1 LFRFAG
7 TGGLEAPVKQPKEVL
22 DMTDPSLGGILESF
36 PGQYGDLSNVSPSEK
51 WYNPSTGEVEPIST
65 SPSFKTWE
73 TDSLLSKQ
81 YNEILDDLVGKTGKT
96 RQQLLNAQA
105 KAQNPNINL
114 GPDRPS
120 DPTAEGYDNRPM
132 TDAERKMHEDYFNE
146 HNQNEP
152 ETPGRQSTTSQATEL
167 TGDAL
172 TDAAN
177 MLMNKQKAAV
187 LASIAA
193 TGTAGAAIFNAAKH
207 DGKAPDAPIMPDTPI
222 TKPDTIVPPVT
233 NEDGV
238 FPPLA
243 DPIGDIFRDPLY
255 RMNLENRFSFV
266 APLVEAKRKKKGKG
280 KKTAAVRNNSGPRQQ
295 NVNIPAAMG
304 ASVTRGGSSSYPK
317 FAASNGKCLVQNFE
331 LVRAFKAQNATGS
344 ATFAQLID
352 SMSVNPGIATAFPW
366 CSAIAL
372 SYSKYRF
379 KFLRY
384 MYIPSVPT
392 SIPGTAYIYTAYDP
406 ADTQPASLSDVMT
419 ADGSTCG
426 PVWMGGGLNTEKAF
440 RNNMSIADAIFVDID
455 LRQLTQ
461 PYYYVRKQAGVTNED
476 RPLVLYWGTDNGSF
490 AGASTFNLSPGN
502 LYCAYIIE
510 FFDPVLA
517 SLNA

>member
-1 LFRFAG
+1 
-7 TGGLEAPVKQPKEVL
+7 
-22 DMTDPSLGGILESF
+22 MTDPSLGGILESY
-36 PGQYGDLSNVSPSEK
+36 PGQYGDLSGVSPSEK
-51 WYNPSTGEVEPIST
+51 WYNSATGEVEPIST
-65 SPSFKTWE
+65 SPAFKSWE
-73 TDSLLSKQ
+73 TDRLLGRQ
-81 YNEILDDLVGKTGKT
+81 YNEILDDLVSKTGKT
-96 RQQLLNAQA
+96 RQELLNEQA
-105 KAQNPNINL
+105 KAENPNINL

-132 TDAERKMHEDYFNE
+132 TDAERRMHEDYFNR

-152 ETPGRQSTTSQATEL
+152 ETPGRQSTASSATQL

-172 TDAAN
+172 NDAAS
-177 MLMNKQKAAV
+177 MMMNKQSAAV
-187 LASIAA
+187 LTSIAA
-193 TGTAGAAIFNAAKH
+193 AGTAGAAIFNATKRDAP
-207 DGKAPDAPIMPDTPI
+207 APDQSITPE
-222 TKPDTIVPPVT
+222 TPVLKPDMGKPPPVT

-243 DPIGDIFRDPLY
+243 DPISDVFRDPFY

-280 KKTAAVRNNSGPRQQ
+280 KKAAAVRSTGGPRQQ
-295 NVNIPAAMG
+295 TVNIPAAMG
-304 ASVTRGGSSSYPK
+304 ASVTRGGSSSFPK

-331 LVRAFKAQNATGS
+331 LVRAFKAQNATGN
-344 ATFAQLID
+344 ATFAALSD
-352 SMSVNPGIATAFPW
+352 SLSCNPGIATSFPW

-372 SYSKYRF
+372 SYSKFRF

-392 SIPGTAYIYTAYDP
+392 SIPGTCYIYTAYDP
-406 ADTQPASLSDVMT
+406 ADGQPASLSDVMT

-440 RNNMSIADAIFVDID
+440 RNNMSIADAVFVDID

-461 PYYYVRKQAGVTNED
+461 PFYYVRKQAGVTNED
-476 RPLVLYWGTDNGSF
+476 RPLVLYWGSDNTSF
-490 AGASTFNLSPGN
+490 AGATTFNLSPGN
-502 LYCAYIIE
+502 LYVAYIIE

-517 SLNA
+517 SLNS